1 MFYDQSNSVV
11 ISGRRERERERQR
24 EIERENGEGRT
35 SERLRVFDHCA
46 RPYPGERMRARA
58 INKRRVPVKV
68 AIKGVV
74 EKERTSACL
83 LIPFKLDRLQISFPS
98 T

>member
-1 MFYDQSNSVV
+1 MNDCVSF
-11 ISGRRERERERQR
+11 I
-24 EIERENGEGRT
+24 I
-35 SERLRVFDHCA
+35 A
-46 RPYPGERMRARA
+46 WPYSGERMRARA

-83 LIPFKLDRLQISFPS
+83 LIPFKLDRLLIAFLS